1 MVPWRLY
8 FTYISITIGSSF
20 VFGYHTGVINAPLSL
35 IQNFTRKVI
44 DDKNYV
50 CGSSCVR
57 TIMSFCVTAFV
68 IGGLIGGLSG
78 GIIANKLGRKR
89 TLLILSLPTII
100 GSVLIMLSLAVNSFE
115 VIILGRFI
123 IGVSAGAYTVV
134 APNYL
139 SEIAPLSSRGAAGT
153 MNQFVI
159 VFAIL
164 LSQILGL
171 SQVMGTETLWPY
183 LLGLCAPVCLLHV
196 ICMLFCPESPSYLY
210 LIKGDKDGARDALL
224 ILRGKNYDVQMEL
237 DSIQHNMEYSGDN
250 QLSMKDFFQI
260 PYLRW
265 GLFVAL
271 IPHFGQQLSG
281 INGILYYSVPL
292 FESIGLSN
300 KDATLVNLGVGAT
313 ILLGTI
319 ISIFII
325 DRGGRRVL
333 LLIGFSICLF
343 SLISFTTVLA
353 IQKFTGT
360 LWLTYIAILIIY
372 LFVSGFSIGPGSI
385 PWFIVA
391 ELFTQ
396 EHRDTASSV
405 AVGTNWLCNIVVG
418 LVFPQLLAIMDIYA
432 FIPFICILI
441 TVIVLIA
448 LYLPETK
455 GFSPIYTESVF
466 KAQFRHSSRIPYT
479 WEIGSQLKF
488 AFTEH

>member
-20 VFGYHTGVINAPLSL
+20 VFGYHTGVINAPLSE
-35 IQNFTRKVI
+35 F
-44 DDKNYV
+44 
-50 CGSSCVR
+50 
-57 TIMSFCVTAFV
+57 
-68 IGGLIGGLSG
+68 
-78 GIIANKLGRKR
+78 
-89 TLLILSLPTII
+89 
-100 GSVLIMLSLAVNSFE
+100 NS
-115 VIILGRFI
+115 
-123 IGVSAGAYTVV
+123 GAYTVV

-183 LLGLCAPVCLLHV
+183 LL
-196 ICMLFCPESPSYLY
+196 
-210 LIKGDKDGARDALL
+210 ALL

-250 QLSMKDFFQI
+250 QLSMKNFFQI

-372 LFVSGFSIGPGSI
+372 LFVSGFSIGPG
-385 PWFIVA
+385 
-391 ELFTQ
+391 
-396 EHRDTASSV
+396 
-405 AVGTNWLCNIVVG
+405 N
-418 LVFPQLLAIMDIYA
+418 
-432 FIPFICILI
+432 
-441 TVIVLIA
+441 
-448 LYLPETK
+448 
-455 GFSPIYTESVF
+455 
-466 KAQFRHSSRIPYT
+466 
-479 WEIGSQLKF
+479 
-488 AFTEH
+488 